1 MLQVYIDMN
10 PVTRA
15 TGDQKALKCIFYVN
29 AAAHALAREF
39 GMLMFSRQT
48 MIVSANGKDEAGEFP
63 MHQPDETVAVEVKVM
78 LAWLGCLLEHKRAG
92 LLSV

>member
-1 MLQVYIDMN
+1 MVQVYIDMN

-15 TGDQKALKCIFYVN
+15 TGDQTALKCVFYVN

-63 MHQPDETVAVEVKVM
+63 MHQTDETVAVEVKTM
-78 LAWLGCLLEHKRAG
+78 LAWLGCILEHQRAG
-92 LLSV
+92 LFSA